1 MPASLRRGDVLF
13 TVSTE
18 GKSPALSRILR
29 QQLEEY
35 FPEELGLWLERVHVL
50 RDRMKRELSTSEAR
64 QAFWRRV
71 LDKRVLSLV
80 EAGQLDQAEVEIQN
94 AITDFGAES

>member
-1 MPASLRRGDVLF
+1 MRLARLF
-13 TVSTE
+13 
-18 GKSPALSRILR
+18 G
-29 QQLEEY
+29 
-35 FPEELGLWLERVHVL
+35 
-50 RDRMKRELSTSEAR
+50 
-64 QAFWRRV
+64 V